1 MSRTYP
7 CDLGVCPYSASTAMS
22 CRDLCGL
29 GVVEETLDFDEYE
42 DEEWDEKEGI
52 R

>member
-1 MSRTYP
+1 MSRMYP

-29 GVVEETLDFDEYE
+29 GIVEETLDFDEYE
-42 DEEWDEKEGI
+42 DEEWDKKEGI

>member
-1 MSRTYP
+1 MYP

-29 GVVEETLDFDEYE
+29 GIVEETLDFDEYE
-42 DEEWDEKEGI
+42 DEEWDKKEGI